1 MKKLE
6 TLRANL
12 KQMNANLNASETLTD
27 QERHFMEGVHS
38 IMKEMLDGVAED
50 IATMQGEIIRLRNEN
65 EALKGFLDDVDIER
79 HPMQ

>member
-12 KQMNANLNASETLTD
+12 KEMNANLKQSETLTVD
-27 QERHFMEGVHS
+27 EREFMEVVHG
-38 IMKEMLDGVAED
+38 IMKDMLDGVAED
-50 IATMQGEIIRLRNEN
+50 ILTMQSEIIRLRNEN